1 MKTKRII
8 SLLCLLIAAA
18 LIFAGCGAENEPPAG
33 SENGGSVS
41 SGQGGEEQSSESS
54 QASAG
59 HPTADGN
66 PRTVRDL
73 YVEYPDFMI
82 EINNNGMPDVC
93 NFCTETGTAL
103 YICADDLGDNFEI
116 DAYIANSFLAGNAA
130 NGGLEDMVINGRA
143 WRANDNGR
151 RLYLAAANDA
161 GVYEV
166 VLTRGA
172 SEQEYSDMYD
182 LVMKTLWLG

>member
-18 LIFAGCGAENEPPAG
+18 LIFAGCGAEKEPLAG

-82 EINNNGMPDVC
+82 EINNNGMLDMC

-103 YICADDLGDNFEI
+103 YVSAGDLGDNFEI

-182 LVMKTLWLG
+182 LVMKTLWIG

>member
-18 LIFAGCGAENEPPAG
+18 LIFAGCGAEKEPLAG

-41 SGQGGEEQSSESS
+41 SGQGGEEQSSEAS

-66 PRTVRDL
+66 PQPIYDL
-73 YVEYPDFMI
+73 YVEYPDFMT
-82 EINNNGMPDVC
+82 ENSYNGMLDVY
-93 NFCTETGTAL
+93 NYYTETGTAL
-103 YICADDLGDNFEI
+103 YISAGGLGDDFEI
-116 DAYIANSFLAGNAA
+116 DTYIANSILAGNS
-130 NGGLEDMVINGRA
+130 GVGELKDMVINGRT
-143 WRANDNGR
+143 WRASDNGR
-151 RLYLAAANDA
+151 KLYLAAANDD

-172 SEQEYSDMYD
+172 SEQEYADMYD

>member
-8 SLLCLLIAAA
+8 SILCLLIAAA
-18 LIFAGCGAENEPPAG
+18 LIFAGCGAENEPRAG
-33 SENGGSVS
+33 SVP
-41 SGQGGEEQSSESS
+41 GQPGGEEQSSESS

-82 EINNNGMPDVC
+82 EINNNGMLDVC

-103 YICADDLGDNFEI
+103 YVSAGDLGDNFEI
-116 DAYIANSFLAGNAA
+116 DAYIANSFLAGNSV
-130 NGGLEDMVINGRA
+130 NSGLEDMVINGRA